1 LIFDIRKAL
10 LLHDGT
16 VFAAVV
22 TMIGGFSPKWNYTN
36 GKSVRFYRKVTRES
50 SSFWMMGL
58 MSAVLAA
65 PDERANLREQ
75 SNQAVPADSM
85 QIFLI

>member
-1 LIFDIRKAL
+1 MQDKCTAL
-10 LLHDGT
+10 SEFAERA
-16 VFAAVV
+16 VFLVKGAAVAGICAELLTV
-22 TMIGGFSPKWNYTN
+22 P
-36 GKSVRFYRKVTRES
+36 
-50 SSFWMMGL
+50 GL